1 MSKHTPGPW
10 KWVIEDGDI
19 EIRMGDAIESPG
31 NHLAHNSFKYVDM
44 IETYKKEQKEQAIA
58 NADLMTAAPELLNVA
73 EYSLKI
79 VENLPC
85 ECDSYN
91 GFTCKKH
98 EWERKLRK
106 AINKAKGGDENIK

>member
-1 MSKHTPGPW
+1 MSKYSLKPW
-10 KWVIEDGDI
+10 KSNGNDILDADDMVVCSFGKYSEQFTGEEIE
-19 EIRMGDAIESPG
+19 EI
-31 NHLAHNSFKYVDM
+31 N
-44 IETYKKEQKEQAIA
+44 A
-58 NADLMTAAPELLNVA
+58 NAQLIVAAPELLDIA

-106 AINKAKGGDENIK
+106 AINKAKGADE